1 MSSALVLVVVM
12 AAAAVAV
19 LMAATSGRR
28 DTARELDFAAT
39 KIDPVL
45 GEFLD
50 ALHSCSSED
59 DGRYLAARARLRADP
74 EATARHIEA
83 AYEAASTNE
92 LTLRQSLLLA
102 AAALE
107 HPAVLAFLGE
117 LARSPVTGEIE
128 HDGGRAAEES
138 ALRLVAVDGI
148 EAVVRTGDAQAADLL
163 LMLVASPDRAVQAAA
178 IVALKYSEHHRDRFA
193 RACAMLPPDKAYLAD
208 LRRATVWDVPQIAD
222 PRRSLRGDPV
232 TVDSRPD
239 PITTERRHSHEART
253 GRRAPHPRGTR

>member
-28 DTARELDFAAT
+28 DSARELDFAAT
-39 KIDPVL
+39 KIDPAV

-50 ALHSCSSED
+50 AIHSCASKD
-59 DGRYLAARARLRADP
+59 DDRYRAARTRLRADP
-74 EATARHIEA
+74 EAAAHHIEA
-83 AYEAASTNE
+83 AYEAASANE

-107 HPAVLAFLGE
+107 HPAVLPFLGD
-117 LARSPVTGEIE
+117 LARGPVTGEIR

-148 EAVVRTGDAQAADLL
+148 EAVAHTGDAQAADLL
-163 LMLVASPDRAVQAAA
+163 LTLVASPDRAVQAAA
-178 IVALKYSEHHRDRFA
+178 VVALKYSERHRDRFERV
-193 RACAMLPPDKAYLAD
+193 RALLPPDKAYLIE
-208 LRRATVWDVPQIAD
+208 LRRANVWDVPQVAD
-222 PRRSLRGDPV
+222 PRRHLHGEPV
-232 TVDSRPD
+232 TVDTRPD
-239 PITTERRHSHEART
+239 PVTIERRHSHEASSK
-253 GRRAPHPRGTR
+253 RRAPRPKGTR